1 MVVQTLTRALGR
13 PPGEIFASIAPQPLA
28 SASIAQVYAVTLR
41 EPDGS
46 LRELVVK
53 VQRRRLRELVTADIG
68 MLALAAELLQ
78 RLPRIRNANPR
89 GIVAEF
95 ASPYELLEAVKA
107 VRKAGFSK
115 IDTHTPFPIH
125 GMDKAMGLPGSKLP
139 WLVLCGGLLGT
150 ASAIALQWWMNGY
163 DYAYHV
169 GGKPVVSYQAYVPIG
184 FELTVLFS
192 AFTAVLG
199 MLAMNLLPQPY
210 HPLFSHERFARVT
223 EEDLEMKLD
232 NVEQMRGVVGEAC
245 AL

>member
-1 MVVQTLTRALGR
+1 MSGYTPSKSG
-13 PPGEIFASIAPQPLA
+13 LA
-28 SASIAQVYAVTLR
+28 DDTF
-41 EPDGS
+41 
-46 LRELVVK
+46 
-53 VQRRRLRELVTADIG
+53 
-68 MLALAAELLQ
+68 
-78 RLPRIRNANPR
+78 

-139 WLVLCGGLLGT
+139 WLVLCGGLMGT

-210 HPLFSHERFARVT
+210 HPLFNHPRFGRFSDDGFFLSIEAKDPNFSESKAREVLKTAGGT
-223 EEDLEMKLD
+223 EITLIRETPET
-232 NVEQMRGVVGEAC
+232 
-245 AL
+245 

>member
-1 MVVQTLTRALGR
+1 MSGHTPSMHA
-13 PPGEIFASIAPQPLA
+13 
-28 SASIAQVYAVTLR
+28 
-41 EPDGS
+41 GS
-46 LRELVVK
+46 HDDVFGV
-53 VQRRRLRELVTADIG
+53 
-68 MLALAAELLQ
+68 
-78 RLPRIRNANPR
+78 
-89 GIVAEF
+89 VAEF

-139 WLVLCGGLLGT
+139 WLVLCGGLMGT

-199 MLAMNLLPQPY
+199 MLALNLLPRPY
-210 HPLFSHERFARVT
+210 HPLFTHPRFARFSDDGFFISIEAKDPNFSESKAREVLKTAGGT
-223 EEDLEMKLD
+223 EITLIRDTAET
-232 NVEQMRGVVGEAC
+232 
-245 AL
+245 

>member
-1 MVVQTLTRALGR
+1 MSGYTPSNSG
-13 PPGEIFASIAPQPLA
+13 
-28 SASIAQVYAVTLR
+28 
-41 EPDGS
+41 
-46 LRELVVK
+46 LVDD
-53 VQRRRLRELVTADIG
+53 TF
-68 MLALAAELLQ
+68 
-78 RLPRIRNANPR
+78 

-184 FELTVLFS
+184 FELTVLFA

-210 HPLFSHERFARVT
+210 HPLFNHPRFGRFSDDGFFLSIEAKDSSFSESKAREVLKTAGGT
-223 EEDLEMKLD
+223 EITLIRETPET
-232 NVEQMRGVVGEAC
+232 
-245 AL
+245 

>member
-1 MVVQTLTRALGR
+1 MDDT
-13 PPGEIFASIAPQPLA
+13 F
-28 SASIAQVYAVTLR
+28 
-41 EPDGS
+41 
-46 LRELVVK
+46 
-53 VQRRRLRELVTADIG
+53 
-68 MLALAAELLQ
+68 
-78 RLPRIRNANPR
+78 

-139 WLVLCGGLLGT
+139 WLVLCGGLMGT

-163 DYAYHV
+163 DYMYHI

-210 HPLFSHERFARVT
+210 HPLFNHPRFGRFSDDGFFLSIEAKDPNFSESKAREVLKSAGGT
-223 EEDLEMKLD
+223 EITLIRDTPET
-232 NVEQMRGVVGEAC
+232 
-245 AL
+245 